1 MSVSMYQ
8 NNVNRLDKEIA
19 DLEAKKAKLDSDSA
33 NLESRILAVKK
44 TITKN
49 TSLSSLQSKQRQISG
64 YQNDISK
71 KRKDSADLGKK
82 IADKRKKRTDE
93 YQRLQKAQEQENKK
107 LQDAN
112 RRIQQS
118 YERQIAAL
126 TNQLAIKNT
135 HSIIETFEDSEK
147 EEYDVFVSHAWE
159 DKESFVEEFVVE
171 LEKQNLKV
179 WYDKNKMKLG
189 DSMRQKI
196 DEGLRKSRFGIVV
209 LSPDYI
215 KDGKYWTKTEL
226 DGLFQLE
233 SVNGK
238 KIIPIWHNL
247 VKKDV
252 IAYSPT
258 IASRLAVST
267 AIFTPE
273 EIAKQIKE
281 LFTEDGG
288 TINDPLKNAFT
299 E

>member
-1 MSVSMYQ
+1 MSVSLYQ
-8 NNVNRLDKEIA
+8 NNVNRLDKEIT

-33 NLESRILAVKK
+33 NLESRILSVEK

-49 TSLSSLQSKQRQISG
+49 ISLSSLQSKQRQISS

-82 IADKRKKRTDE
+82 IADKRKKRTE
-93 YQRLQKAQEQENKK
+93 EFQKLQKAQEQENKK
-107 LQDAN
+107 QQDAN

-126 TNQLAIKNT
+126 TNQLTINNT
-135 HSIIETFEDSEK
+135 HSIVETSEDSDK

-159 DKESFVEEFVVE
+159 DKESFVEEFVSE
-171 LEKQNLKV
+171 LEKLGLKV
-179 WYDKNKMKLG
+179 WYDKSQMKLG

-196 DEGLRKSRFGIVV
+196 DTGLKKSRFGIVV

-233 SVNGK
+233 SINGK
-238 KIIPIWHNL
+238 MIIPIWHNL
-247 VKKDV
+247 QKKEV
-252 IAYSPT
+252 MAYSPT
-258 IASRLAVST
+258 IAGRLAAST
-267 AIFTPE
+267 AISTPE

-281 LFTEDGG
+281 LFEEG
-288 TINDPLKNAFT
+288 

>member
-1 MSVSMYQ
+1 MSVTLYQ

-19 DLEAKKAKLDSDSA
+19 DLEAKKARLDSDSA
-33 NLESRILAVKK
+33 NLESRMVSVEK
-44 TITKN
+44 TITKR
-49 TSLSSLQSKQRQISG
+49 TSLSSLQSKQRQISS

-93 YQRLQKAQEQENKK
+93 FQRLQKAQEQENKK
-107 LQDAN
+107 MQDAN

-118 YERQIAAL
+118 YERQIVAL
-126 TNQLAIKNT
+126 TNQLAIRNPR
-135 HSIIETFEDSEK
+135 SIVESSEDSDK
-147 EEYDVFVSHAWE
+147 EEYDVFVSHVWE
-159 DKESFVEEFVVE
+159 DKESFVEEFVAE

-196 DEGLRKSRFGIVV
+196 DEGLKKSRFGIVV

-238 KIIPIWHNL
+238 MIIPIWHKL
-247 VKKDV
+247 LKKDV
-252 IAYSPT
+252 MAYSPT
-258 IASRLAVST
+258 IAGRLAAST
-267 AIFTPE
+267 AVSTPE

-281 LFTEDGG
+281 LFTEDG
-288 TINDPLKNAFT
+288 
-299 E
+299 EQ

>member
-19 DLEAKKAKLDSDSA
+19 DLEAKKARLDSDSA
-33 NLESRILAVKK
+33 NLESRILSVEK
-44 TITKN
+44 TITKR
-49 TSLSSLQSKQRQISG
+49 TSLSSLQSKQRQISS

-71 KRKDSADLGKK
+71 KRKSSADLGKK
-82 IADKRKKRTDE
+82 IADKRKKRADE
-93 YQRLQKAQEQENKK
+93 FQRLQKAQELENKK

-118 YERQIAAL
+118 YERQIVAL
-126 TNQLAIKNT
+126 TNQLTIRNT
-135 HSIIETFEDSEK
+135 HSIVESSENSDK

-159 DKESFVEEFVVE
+159 DKESFVDEFVAE

-179 WYDKNKMKLG
+179 WYDKNEIKLG

-196 DEGLRKSRFGIVV
+196 DEGLKKSRFGIVV

-226 DGLFQLE
+226 DSLFQLE
-233 SVNGK
+233 SVNGNR
-238 KIIPIWHNL
+238 IIPIWHKL
-247 VKKDV
+247 LKKDV
-252 IAYSPT
+252 MAYSPI
-258 IASRLAVST
+258 IAGRLAAST
-267 AIFTPE
+267 AILTPE

-281 LFTEDGG
+281 LFTDEGE
-288 TINDPLKNAFT
+288 K
-299 E
+299 

>member
-1 MSVSMYQ
+1 MSVTLYQ

-19 DLEAKKAKLDSDSA
+19 DLEAKKARLDSDSA
-33 NLESRILAVKK
+33 NLESRMVSVEK
-44 TITKN
+44 TITKR
-49 TSLSSLQSKQRQISG
+49 TSLSSLQSKQRQISS

-93 YQRLQKAQEQENKK
+93 FQRLQKAQEQENKK
-107 LQDAN
+107 MQDAN
-112 RRIQQS
+112 RRIRQS
-118 YERQIAAL
+118 YERQIVAL
-126 TNQLAIKNT
+126 TNQLAIRNPR
-135 HSIIETFEDSEK
+135 SIVESSEDSDK

-159 DKESFVEEFVVE
+159 DKESFVEEFVAE

-196 DEGLRKSRFGIVV
+196 DEGLKKSRFGIVV

-238 KIIPIWHNL
+238 MIIPIWHKL
-247 VKKDV
+247 LKKDV
-252 IAYSPT
+252 MAYSPT
-258 IASRLAVST
+258 IAGRLAAST
-267 AIFTPE
+267 AVSTPE

-281 LFTEDGG
+281 LFTEKG
-288 TINDPLKNAFT
+288 
-299 E
+299 EQ